1 MVRTKQIRE
10 GEELGMTNLLE
21 RMKNTV
27 LADINNLLDKKEEK
41 NPLALL
47 NQYVRECEKETDKV
61 KKLVERQYK
70 LKEEFL
76 KELRQAEEMAE
87 KRKKQA
93 EVASKAGEEELY
105 TFAQLEQTHYE
116 ERVVR
121 LKESLRNT
129 EQQLHEI
136 ETKYMDMKHK
146 LKDMKIRQ
154 MELMAKENTTKAHHT
169 MNKVLEEKQA
179 NPTNQARFTEMEEY
193 IEELEKKINTEYYK
207 QTMDEKLAALEKDM
221 LKKEDDTISL

>member
-1 MVRTKQIRE
+1 
-10 GEELGMTNLLE
+10 MTNLLE
-21 RMKNTV
+21 RMKNTI

-70 LKEEFL
+70 LKEEFS
-76 KELRQAEEMAE
+76 KELLQAEEMAE
-87 KRKKQA
+87 KRKRQA

-105 TFAQLEQTHYE
+105 AFAQLEQTNYE
-116 ERVVR
+116 ERVER
-121 LKESLRNT
+121 LKESVKNT
-129 EQQLHEI
+129 DKQLHEI
-136 ETKYMDMKHK
+136 ETKYVDMKHK

-154 MELMAKENTTKAHHT
+154 MELMAKENITKANHT

-179 NPTNQARFTEMEEY
+179 NPTNQTRFTEMEEY
-193 IEELEKKINTEYYK
+193 IEKLEEKINTEYYK
-207 QTMDEKLAALEKDM
+207 QTMDEKLATLEKDM
-221 LKKEDDTISL
+221 LKKEEDSISL

>member
-10 GEELGMTNLLE
+10 GEEFGMTNLLE

-70 LKEEFL
+70 LKEEFS

-87 KRKKQA
+87 KRRRQA
-93 EVASKAGEEELY
+93 EVARKAGEEELSS
-105 TFAQLEQTHYE
+105 FAQLEQTHYE

-136 ETKYMDMKHK
+136 EKKYMDMKHK

-154 MELMAKENTTKAHHT
+154 MELMAKENITKAHHT

-179 NPTNQARFTEMEEY
+179 SPTNQARFTEMEEY

>member
-1 MVRTKQIRE
+1 MA
-10 GEELGMTNLLE
+10 NLLE
-21 RMKNTV
+21 RMKNTL

-76 KELRQAEEMAE
+76 KELQQAEEMAE
-87 KRKKQA
+87 KRKRQA
-93 EVASKAGEEELY
+93 DVASKAGEEELY
-105 TFAQLEQTHYE
+105 SFAQQEQTHYD
-116 ERVVR
+116 ERAVR

-129 EQQLHEI
+129 EQQLQEL

-154 MELMAKENTTKAHHT
+154 MELMAKENITKAHHT

-179 NPTNQARFTEMEEY
+179 NPTNQTRFTEMEEY
-193 IEELEKKINTEYYK
+193 IEKLEKKINTEYFK
-207 QTMDEKLAALEKDM
+207 QTMDEKLTALEKEM
-221 LKKEDDTISL
+221 LKKEDDSISL

>member
-1 MVRTKQIRE
+1 
-10 GEELGMTNLLE
+10 MTNLLE

-70 LKEEFL
+70 LKEEFV
-76 KELRQAEEMAE
+76 KELHQAEEMAE
-87 KRKKQA
+87 KRKRQA

-105 TFAQLEQTHYE
+105 SFAQQEQTHYE

-121 LKESLRNT
+121 LNESLKNT

-193 IEELEKKINTEYYK
+193 IEKLEKKINTEYYK

-221 LKKEDDTISL
+221 LKKEDDSISL

>member
-1 MVRTKQIRE
+1 
-10 GEELGMTNLLE
+10 MTNLLE

-70 LKEEFL
+70 LKEEFV
-76 KELRQAEEMAE
+76 KELHQAEEMAE
-87 KRKKQA
+87 KRKRQA

-105 TFAQLEQTHYE
+105 SFAQQEQAHYE

-121 LKESLRNT
+121 LNESLKNT

-154 MELMAKENTTKAHHT
+154 MELMAKENTTKANHT

-193 IEELEKKINTEYYK
+193 IEKLEKKINTEYYK

-221 LKKEDDTISL
+221 LKKKMTPFLYKKMVS

>member
-1 MVRTKQIRE
+1 
-10 GEELGMTNLLE
+10 MTNLLE

-193 IEELEKKINTEYYK
+193 IEKLEKKINTEYYK

-221 LKKEDDTISL
+221 LKKEDDSISL

>member
-193 IEELEKKINTEYYK
+193 IEKLEKKINTEYYK

-221 LKKEDDTISL
+221 LKKEDDSISL

>member
-1 MVRTKQIRE
+1 
-10 GEELGMTNLLE
+10 MTNLLE

-70 LKEEFL
+70 LKEEFS
-76 KELRQAEEMAE
+76 KELLHAEEMAE
-87 KRKKQA
+87 KRKRQA

-105 TFAQLEQTHYE
+105 SFAQLEQKNYE
-116 ERVVR
+116 ERVIR

-154 MELMAKENTTKAHHT
+154 MELMAKENITKAHHT

-179 NPTNQARFTEMEEY
+179 KPTNQARFTEMEQY
-193 IEELEKKINTEYYK
+193 IEKLENKINTEYYK
-207 QTMDEKLAALEKDM
+207 QTMDEKLAELEKDM
-221 LKKEDDTISL
+221 LKKEDDSISL

>member
-1 MVRTKQIRE
+1 
-10 GEELGMTNLLE
+10 MTNLLE
-21 RMKNTV
+21 RMKNIV

-70 LKEEFL
+70 LKEEFV
-76 KELRQAEEMAE
+76 KELHQAEEMAE
-87 KRKKQA
+87 KRKRQA

-105 TFAQLEQTHYE
+105 SFAQQEQTHYE

-121 LKESLRNT
+121 LNESLKNT

-169 MNKVLEEKQA
+169 MNKVLEEKQT

-193 IEELEKKINTEYYK
+193 IEKLEKKINTEYYK

-221 LKKEDDTISL
+221 LKKEDDSISL

>member
-1 MVRTKQIRE
+1 
-10 GEELGMTNLLE
+10 MTNLLE

-70 LKEEFL
+70 LKEEFS

-87 KRKKQA
+87 KRKRQA

-105 TFAQLEQTHYE
+105 TFAQLEQTNYE

-154 MELMAKENTTKAHHT
+154 MELMAKENITKAHHT
-169 MNKVLEEKQA
+169 MNKVLEEKQE
-179 NPTNQARFTEMEEY
+179 NPTNQARFGEMEEY
-193 IEELEKKINTEYYK
+193 IEKLEKKINTEYYK

-221 LKKEDDTISL
+221 QKKEDDSISL

>member
-1 MVRTKQIRE
+1 MA
-10 GEELGMTNLLE
+10 NLLE

-76 KELRQAEEMAE
+76 KELHQAKEMAE
-87 KRKKQA
+87 KRKRQA
-93 EVASKAGEEELY
+93 EVASKAEEEELY
-105 TFAQLEQTHYE
+105 SFAQQEQTHYE
-116 ERVVR
+116 DRVVR
-121 LKESLRNT
+121 LNESLKNT

-154 MELMAKENTTKAHHT
+154 MELMAKENITKAHHT
-169 MNKVLEEKQA
+169 MNKVLEEKQV
-179 NPTNQARFTEMEEY
+179 NPTNQARFAEMEQY
-193 IEELEKKINTEYYK
+193 IEKLENKINTEYYK

-221 LKKEDDTISL
+221 LKKEDDSISL